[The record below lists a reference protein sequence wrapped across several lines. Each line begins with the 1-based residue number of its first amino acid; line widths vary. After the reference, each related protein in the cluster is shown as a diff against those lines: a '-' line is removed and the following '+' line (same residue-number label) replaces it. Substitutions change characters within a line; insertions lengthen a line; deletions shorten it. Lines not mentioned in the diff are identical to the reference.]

1 MKQQRIGCRYDGWY
15 SATFTLASFQRSIGD
30 GKYDDLLSHFYLSY
44 SFSGG
49 QPLWLTSQSRGFSMD
64 TNRLIFSKC

>member
-1 MKQQRIGCRYDGWY
+1 MKQQRIGRRYDGWY

-30 GKYDDLLSHFYLSY
+30 GKYDDRLSHFYLSY

-49 QPLWLTSQSRGFSMD
+49 QP
-64 TNRLIFSKC
+64 I